1 MKKVLTVSLLAL
13 TVSHSALAANYA
25 LNNDRIALSF
35 DDANAAAMV
44 KDIRSGQALSPQE
57 LFFLTLPDETKIHA
71 ADFKIQQVEKRMRRS
86 SFTTLI
92 RTLTSPCR

>member
-44 KDIRSGQALSPQE
+44 RDIRSGQALSPQE
-57 LFFLTLPDETKIHA
+57 LFFLTLPDETKSTRPILK
-71 ADFKIQQVEKRMRRS
+71 FNRLKKRMRRL

-92 RTLTSPCR
+92 RTLMSPCR